1 MKKLVLL
8 IAVFATVFS
17 LSACDEVCV
26 GAECITGE
34 VETTGEAENTIPF
47 THIDGHGKETEK
59 LGYILFEIPTRDY
72 VKYQVAYLSCTCRP
86 AVYNYFQVMYIEVN
100 IGDNAVNY
108 ISFDNDGEDG
118 HYHPGTWGDSM
129 EIPRYGDESQGTVP
143 YETMVDDFIPW
154 LVGKTSADFD
164 GISVFTNDT
173 YHDTVTNTTD
183 IAETDLIDAFAGSSV
198 STNNMIRMVKE
209 VLAYH
214 ETKY

>member
-8 IAVFATVFS
+8 IAVIAVVFS

-34 VETTGEAENTIPF
+34 VETTGEAENLLPY
-47 THIDGHGKETEK
+47 THIDGHGTQTEK
-59 LGYILFEIPTRDY
+59 QGYLLFEIATRDY

-100 IGDNAVNY
+100 IGDNTVNY
-108 ISFDNDGEDG
+108 ISFENDGEDG

-129 EIPRYGDESQGTVP
+129 EIPRYGDESLGTVA
-143 YETMVDDFIPW
+143 YETMVEDFIPW
-154 LVGKTSADFD
+154 LVGKTSADLD
-164 GISVFTNDT
+164 GISVFTNET
-173 YHDTVTNTTD
+173 YHDEVTNTTD
-183 IAETDLIDAFAGSSV
+183 IAETDLIDEFAGSSV
-198 STNNMIRMVKE
+198 STNNMIRIVKE

-214 ETKY
+214 EAKY